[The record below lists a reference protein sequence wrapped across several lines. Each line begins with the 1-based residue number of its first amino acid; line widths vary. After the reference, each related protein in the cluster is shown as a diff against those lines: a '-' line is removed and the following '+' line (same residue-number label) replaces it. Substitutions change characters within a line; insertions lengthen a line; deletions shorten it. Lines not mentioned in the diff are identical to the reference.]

1 MGGITGFS
9 SLADGYLRLDP
20 SGRGRPNEEF
30 FNQEIGQNDH
40 PFIRQFANT
49 DLNRNSIGE
58 LEDKS
63 AVRRSGES
71 ELDYFDRRYK
81 ERMRTEK
88 TNKPKP
94 IQASPYDDKAKLSTG
109 LRK

>member
-20 SGRGRPNEEF
+20 SGRVRP
-30 FNQEIGQNDH
+30 NDH

-63 AVRRSGES
+63 AERRSGES
-71 ELDYFDRRYK
+71 ELDYFDRRYN

-94 IQASPYDDKAKLSTG
+94 IQASPYDDMAKLSTG